1 MAKARTPSRTPVPRS
16 VQNQLAR
23 LFGEASREAKSTS
36 RSPSEWKR
44 TLRHVLADLER
55 YLDENVA
62 TDEMHRF
69 MLATGLWAAG
79 ESLKDKDFW
88 PGYAEGVTRF
98 ALTLLGDYPDHR
110 KQRLHGKR
118 KRHYGLK
125 RFRSLVY
132 GQTHEQK
139 VKTLLATSK
148 FGLPKLSTKPIE
160 LWREYAARVHSPSYR
175 QFLQWF
181 RKNYPNDYAAVL

>member
-1 MAKARTPSRTPVPRS
+1 MAKARTAARTSVPKS
-16 VQNQLAR
+16 VQIQLAR
-23 LFGEASREAKSTS
+23 LFGEASKDAKATS
-36 RSPSEWKR
+36 RSVAEWKQ
-44 TLRHVLADLER
+44 TLRRVLADLEQ

-79 ESLKDKDFW
+79 ESLKEKDFW
-88 PGYAEGVTRF
+88 PAYTEGITRF

-110 KQRLHGKR
+110 GQKIHGKR
-118 KRHYGLK
+118 KQHYSL
-125 RFRSLVY
+125 RQFRSLVY
-132 GQTHEQK
+132 AQTHEQK
-139 VKTLLATSK
+139 VKTLLATST

-160 LWREYAARVHSPSYR
+160 LWREYAAQVHAPSYR

-181 RKNYPNDYAAVL
+181 RKNYPKDYAAVL